1 MTAQSSG
8 GSSLRL
14 STMAWIL
21 IPVGVGINLAGH
33 FIAQALRL
41 PIFLDV
47 IGTIIVGVLAGPLAG
62 ALTGLVTNV
71 AAALILTPTWL
82 PYAIV
87 NILIGVAAGYLARA
101 GWFDDIPRSIGSG
114 LILAVIGIVVSAPIT
129 VFVYGGVTGSGSDI
143 IRAALIATGRQL
155 METVITTS
163 VIFEPID
170 KILSALVAYAVVRNL
185 PERYRRQF
193 SGS

>member
-8 GSSLRL
+8 GSPFRL

-62 ALTGLVTNV
+62 ALAGLVTNV

-101 GWFDDIPRSIGSG
+101 GWFDDVPRTIGSG
-114 LILAVIGIVVSAPIT
+114 LILSVIGIVVSAPIT
-129 VFVYGGVTGSGSDI
+129 VFVFGGVTGSGSDI
-143 IRAALIATGRQL
+143 IRGALIATGRQL
-155 METVITTS
+155 METVLTTS

-170 KILSALVAYAVVRNL
+170 KILSALVAYAIVRNL
-185 PERYRRQF
+185 PDRYRRQF